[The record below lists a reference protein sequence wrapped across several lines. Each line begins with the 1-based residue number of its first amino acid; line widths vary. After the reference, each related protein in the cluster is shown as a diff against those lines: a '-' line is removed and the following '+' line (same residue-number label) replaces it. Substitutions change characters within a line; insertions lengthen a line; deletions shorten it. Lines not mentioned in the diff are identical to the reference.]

1 MFAPVKHS
9 LMPENVA
16 SAQRSSWSAEGSA
29 LVADA
34 LRRSGHLRLQVHGE
48 SMLPAL
54 WPGDVVEI
62 ASCSLADVR
71 PGEIVLARREGRLFL
86 HRFVAPCTPDGFLLR
101 GDSMPNP
108 DPLFPS
114 EALLGRLARM
124 KGEVDRGHESFERK
138 LHLARNLGRLGSG
151 RQGYHVQKEGMVR
164 QQHGF
169 LSGGGGELEI
179 LQEAHGG
186 ADWDEAPVSTISLFS
201 RISSRAKG

>member
-86 HRFVAPCTPDGFLLR
+86 HRFAARCTPDGFLLR

-114 EALLGRLARM
+114 EALLGRLARRADE
-124 KGEVDRGHESFERK
+124 GRAVSAPA
-138 LHLARNLGRLGSG
+138 LRLGSG
-151 RQGYHVQKEGMVR
+151 
-164 QQHGF
+164 
-169 LSGGGGELEI
+169 
-179 LQEAHGG
+179 ATWPG
-186 ADWDEAPVSTISLFS
+186 AEWLGAKWS
-201 RISSRAKG
+201 RAVGLLLCHCSVARRLALKLHSRWKTSRRESRNSEPAADISSADMGAL